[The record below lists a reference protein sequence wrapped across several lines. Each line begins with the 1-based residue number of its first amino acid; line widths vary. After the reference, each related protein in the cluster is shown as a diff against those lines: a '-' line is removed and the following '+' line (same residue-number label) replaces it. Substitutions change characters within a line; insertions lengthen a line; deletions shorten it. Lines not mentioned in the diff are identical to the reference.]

1 MLVREAHASKEPSPI
16 LLQESGIITE
26 VSEEQDENAS
36 SKISSIPKCR
46 EVHLRSGAKSGLLS
60 GIYKFSCQ
68 GKIPVLASL
77 DLHKN
82 KVFSVAGDQV
92 DLPKAAAIAGCQQLI
107 FLFSQVFG
115 SQGLAP
121 AAQEITSP
129 HRTSS
134 GRSGDGRPKPMPR
147 STIIWPSPESGRM
160 AIICWIP
167 GCRPCPFS
175 TN

>member
-92 DLPKAAAIAGCQQLI
+92 DLPKAAPPPGGQNGIAFLRQIIRCQCL
-107 FLFSQVFG
+107 S
-115 SQGLAP
+115 P
-121 AAQEITSP
+121 AAQQSARLAA
-129 HRTSS
+129 HRFFKKV
-134 GRSGDGRPKPMPR
+134 RR
-147 STIIWPSPESGRM
+147 
-160 AIICWIP
+160 
-167 GCRPCPFS
+167 
-175 TN
+175 